1 MKVIIL
7 AAGKGKRLHSDE
19 SGVPKCMALAD
30 GRPLLSYVLDYT
42 SFVPDADKI
51 IVVGYRREVIEA
63 YLPGFRFAVQLEQKG
78 TGDAVMAAYPYLKDY
93 DGDVFVINGDMPL
106 LRQESLESLMEL
118 HESEHNDCSMLT
130 YFEDG
135 DLPPFGRVIR
145 GADGRV
151 CDICEFKD
159 ASESVRAIR
168 ELNVG
173 VYLFDS
179 RKLFSALA
187 GLEPSAATG
196 EYYLTDVPKAILRA
210 GGRVNGLCLRSSDEV
225 GGVNTPEDLEKVSE
239 ILKKRKTGSL

>member
-130 YFEDG
+130 YF
-135 DLPPFGRVIR
+135 
-145 GADGRV
+145 
-151 CDICEFKD
+151 
-159 ASESVRAIR
+159 
-168 ELNVG
+168 
-173 VYLFDS
+173 
-179 RKLFSALA
+179 
-187 GLEPSAATG
+187 
-196 EYYLTDVPKAILRA
+196 
-210 GGRVNGLCLRSSDEV
+210 
-225 GGVNTPEDLEKVSE
+225 
-239 ILKKRKTGSL
+239 